1 MMRAYSLTRIPEYRF
16 ERQFQLRP
24 RLRAAGYARQAAHA
38 GGFQRKGG
46 GSAVRLY
53 PLPGCLPD
61 HAGRACASIKAARI
75 RCAARTGGICH
86 GGSIARYAGGAWAL
100 CQGVW
105 AELQRAARRRSR
117 RIEKSDAGF
126 SRALRQNSRRAI
138 RRARDGT
145 YGRKLCVRSARTVTR
160 VCAVWTKAGVVDA
173 RSALAV
179 ERKDQ
184 YLEPV
189 HGL

>member
-86 GGSIARYAGGAWAL
+86 GGSSAQSGEYEMEHTAASYVFDPRGRLRLYVLYG
-100 CQGVW
+100 
-105 AELQRAARRRSR
+105 QRPESWLHDLRLLLK
-117 RIEKSDAGF
+117 EKIS
-126 SRALRQNSRRAI
+126 
-138 RRARDGT
+138 
-145 YGRKLCVRSARTVTR
+145 
-160 VCAVWTKAGVVDA
+160 
-173 RSALAV
+173 
-179 ERKDQ
+179 
-184 YLEPV
+184 
-189 HGL
+189 

>member
-61 HAGRACASIKAARI
+61 HAGRACASIKRL
-75 RCAARTGGICH
+75 
-86 GGSIARYAGGAWAL
+86 GSDAQHVQVVFVTVDPSRDTPEALERYVKAFGPNFSAL
-100 CQGVW
+100 
-105 AELQRAARRRSR
+105 RAA
-117 RIEKSDAGF
+117 DPA
-126 SRALRQNSRRAI
+126 ALR
-138 RRARDGT
+138 
-145 YGRKLCVRSARTVTR
+145 K
-160 VCAVWTKAGVVDA
+160 
-173 RSALAV
+173 
-179 ERKDQ
+179 
-184 YLEPV
+184 
-189 HGL
+189 

>member
-86 GGSIARYAGGAWAL
+86 GGSIARYAGGAGAL

-126 SRALRQNSRRAI
+126 SRALRQNPGAQSGEYEMEHTAASYVFDPRGRL
-138 RRARDGT
+138 RLYVL
-145 YGRKLCVRSARTVTR
+145 YGQRPESWLHDLRLLLKEKIST
-160 VCAVWTKAGVVDA
+160 
-173 RSALAV
+173 
-179 ERKDQ
+179 
-184 YLEPV
+184 
-189 HGL
+189 